1 MDAALQE
8 IRSGTSTIVHG
19 DGTKELLAL
28 WEHADMLFRPRYG
41 ALGLIA
47 LPHTML
53 ATVIPLVFLPLTV
66 VVAGLDLAAGNR
78 VPLLAVAAF
87 VAGLPAIICVIAL
100 RMVGESWAHLLVVPL
115 YRVICEPLR
124 ASLLCA
130 CLLQALKGKPVGW
143 YQPAR
148 TNTVPDLT
156 ARQDR
161 ARSGSDPGDRRGGN
175 PVTSTLAPGIPPDH
189 HRPGESVRQADRV
202 LVPPILAPAHVC
214 GTLGGL
220 SYSEMHTLLFA
231 AAIG

>member
-28 WEHADMLFRPRYG
+28 WEHADMLFRPRYR

-66 VVAGLDLAAGNR
+66 VVAGLDLAAGNW

-87 VAGLPAIICVIAL
+87 VAGLHAIICVIAL

-115 YRVICEPLR
+115 YRVTCEPLR
-124 ASLLCA
+124 AYLLCA
-130 CLLQALKGKPVGW
+130 SLLQALKGKLVGW
-143 YQPAR
+143 YHPAR

-161 ARSGSDPGDRRGGN
+161 TARGADLTRETAGVGIRSPPHSPREFLLIITGLVSQYGRRTECSF
-175 PVTSTLAPGIPPDH
+175 PRSWRQPTSAAP
-189 HRPGESVRQADRV
+189 
-202 LVPPILAPAHVC
+202 LVACHTAKCTH
-214 GTLGGL
+214 
-220 SYSEMHTLLFA
+220 SYLQLP
-231 AAIG
+231 